1 MSFGLQESI
10 HETHMH
16 TRTHALPQIHMDIHA
31 CTHSNT
37 HAHRFQLIHSFKVSW
52 LSGTCLY
59 SKQWISAFE
68 ANLVYR
74 LSLDYT

>member
-1 MSFGLQESI
+1 MASRKAY
-10 HETHMH
+10 MKH
-16 TRTHALPQIHMDIHA
+16 TCTHAH
-31 CTHSNT
+31 THSHKYTWTYTHAHTQT